1 MTGFVVSIYSC
12 VYRPFAPCRSPAGE
26 TFELVAP
33 DKGIRALGEKVS
45 CELLKAGVPLRHRRM
60 ACGWIAAAVGAPPLL
75 TKSLIQRAEVD
86 SLGAKASSWTRDGR
100 PLQCLQLCSCSTLI

>member
-1 MTGFVVSIYSC
+1 MTGFIVSIYSC

-45 CELLKAGVPLRHRRM
+45 CELLEARVPLRHRRM
-60 ACGWIAAAVGAPPLL
+60 AYGWTAAAVGAPTLL
-75 TKSLIQRAEVD
+75 TKSLI
-86 SLGAKASSWTRDGR
+86 
-100 PLQCLQLCSCSTLI
+100 